1 MAKKLYTKAKQI
13 VIGVYNEGE
22 EDPAVDSLVTLDY
35 VVADSLSINQDD
47 ADENTVDC
55 ETSDA
60 PILDDYTAGDYKVD
74 LNNAS
79 LDADFLT
86 GVMGWQTLYNSSKEK
101 VGYAAPQT
109 FDTRYIALQVKFSDK
124 KYLFLPKIAIS
135 PKCVFESLK
144 TNVAYGTLSGTALN
158 EVIPGLYTDDSAT
171 KPATSTIATLDAPVW
186 TDDEVRAGKPTAA
199 QTGGD
204 GDDDD
209 K

>member
-22 EDPAVDSLVTLDY
+22 EDTAVDSLVTLDY

-79 LDADFLT
+79 LDASFLT
-86 GVMGWQTLYNSSKEK
+86 GVMGWQTLYNSEK
-101 VGYAAPQT
+101 KGAGYAAPQT

-124 KYLFLPKIAIS
+124 KYVFLPKIAIS

-158 EVIPGLYTDDSAT
+158 DVIPGFYTDADNT

-186 TDDEVRAGKPTAA
+186 TDAEVTAGTPNT
-199 QTGGD
+199 TE
-204 GDDDD
+204 
-209 K
+209 